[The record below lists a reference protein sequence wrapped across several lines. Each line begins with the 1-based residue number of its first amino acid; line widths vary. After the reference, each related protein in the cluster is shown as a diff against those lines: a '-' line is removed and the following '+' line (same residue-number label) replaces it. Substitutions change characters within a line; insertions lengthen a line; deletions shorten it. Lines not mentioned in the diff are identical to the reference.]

1 MTTWNQLQQQQTLHI
16 DGLAP
21 AVDWQASIASG
32 YACVMQG
39 QAILRAEGEEAATFL
54 HSQLSNDVVH
64 LGSKEVRLAAYCTPK
79 GRMLASFTMWKTA
92 ENILMQMSEELLPA
106 TQKRLQMYALRAK
119 YKASPA
125 TELVSLGLG
134 GAKALQVLATWF
146 DAEQLAALAA
156 NSKIDHQ
163 QAQLGSLLR
172 LSDSL
177 GNPRYQWVLSEESAI
192 TVWPELAANLHPV
205 ASSMWEL
212 LAIHAGIARI
222 VSATVEKFVPQMI
235 NFELVGGVNFK
246 KGCYPGQE
254 IVARSQYLGKL
265 KRRMYLLHSEADNL
279 ASGMEVFSSVDPEQ
293 ACGMLVNVARNP
305 AGGMDCLAELKSAL
319 IEGGQ
324 LQVEQQNLQLLSLPY
339 AFPTEQ

>member
-1 MTTWNQLQQQQTLHI
+1 MTTWTQFQQSLQI
-16 DGLAP
+16 DSVALSL
-21 AVDWQASIASG
+21 DWQAVVAAG
-32 YACVMQG
+32 YLCAISG
-39 QAILRAEGEEAATFL
+39 QAILRAEGDDAATFL
-54 HSQLSNDVVH
+54 HSQLTNDILH
-64 LGSKEVRLAAYCTPK
+64 LGSNEVRLASYCTAK

-92 ENILMQMSEELLPA
+92 GQIFMQMSEELLPA

-125 TELVSLGLG
+125 TDRVALGLG
-134 GAKALQVLATWF
+134 GEKALQVLATWF
-146 DAEQLAALAA
+146 DAEQLATLAQ
-156 NSKIDHQ
+156 NGKIDHPD
-163 QAQLGSLLR
+163 AQFGSLLR

-177 GNPRYQWVLSEESAI
+177 GNSRYQWLLAEDAAL
-192 TVWPELAANLHPV
+192 TVWPQLAASLNAV
-205 ASSMWEL
+205 AAPIWDL

-222 VSATVEKFVPQMI
+222 ESATVEKFVPQMI

-279 ASGMEVFSSVDPEQ
+279 APGMEVFSSLDPEQ
-293 ACGMLVNVARNP
+293 PCGMLVNVARNP

-319 IEGGQ
+319 LEAGS
-324 LQVEQQNLQLLSLPY
+324 LQVAEHALQLLALPY